1 MPRKR
6 NAPVRKDEGA
16 TCLLGGDT
24 GAYSRPEAAEQR
36 TEIHLAECV
45 FGGRYVVSIEPRR
58 VDRPSREF
66 RTYGEARTLADAL
79 RLKHGWTVIDET
91 GGDHG

>member
-1 MPRKR
+1 MPRKS
-6 NAPVRKDEGA
+6 NAPADNGEGA

-24 GAYSRPEAAEQR
+24 GAYSGSAPAEQP
-36 TEIHLAECV
+36 TIHLTECV
-45 FGGRYVVSIEPRR
+45 FGGRFVVSIEPRR

-66 RTYGEARTLADAL
+66 RTYGEARTLADGL
-79 RLKHGWTVIDET
+79 RLKHGWAVVDKA

>member
-1 MPRKR
+1 MPGKR
-6 NAPVRKDEGA
+6 NAPVREDEGA

-24 GAYSRPEAAEQR
+24 GAYSRSEYSEQR
-36 TEIHLAECV
+36 TEVHLAECV
-45 FGGRYVVSIEPRR
+45 FGGRYVVSIQPRR

-79 RLKHGWTVIDET
+79 RLKHGWSVIDDT

>member
-1 MPRKR
+1 MSKKR
-6 NAPVRKDEGA
+6 NAPAHEGEGA

-24 GAYSRPEAAEQR
+24 GAYSRSDPSEQR
-36 TEIHLAECV
+36 TEIRLAECV
-45 FGGRYVVSIEPRR
+45 FGGRYVVSIQPRR

-91 GGDHG
+91 GGAHG